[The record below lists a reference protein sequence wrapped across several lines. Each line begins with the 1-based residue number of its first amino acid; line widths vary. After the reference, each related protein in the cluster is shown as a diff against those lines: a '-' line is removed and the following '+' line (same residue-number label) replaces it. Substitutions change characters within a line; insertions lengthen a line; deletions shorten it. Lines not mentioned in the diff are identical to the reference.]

1 MADCVDE
8 FMKNFRSTEEKIKEI
23 NKEIEIIK
31 VREPYY
37 EQSFSLIRVG
47 QISK

>member
-31 VREPYY
+31 VREPY
-37 EQSFSLIRVG
+37 
-47 QISK
+47 